1 MNSHTLSDGNNQ
13 NSINYTKKG
22 DENVPNVSET
32 EDSRLQD
39 GVEIDAILYSS
50 TIHQYANMEC
60 NNESHP
66 PLMNGKMSPL
76 KNHQFQH

>member
-1 MNSHTLSDGNNQ
+1 M
-13 NSINYTKKG
+13 
-22 DENVPNVSET
+22 
-32 EDSRLQD
+32 EDTGLQD
-39 GVEIDAILYSS
+39 GVEIDAILPAS